1 MTQPATTDAAGL
13 AALSTGLA
21 PSYPT
26 IMFGIGVTFIWGFVW
41 AGVMRDQE
49 NQPLPSS
56 FAAKLFFALS
66 LSVLY
71 LGLVIGGFLAPEVL
85 QNLKFLGLNDLPE
98 NIIRQIP
105 LFAIIF
111 MGALYSLPQVK
122 DIAQRYAILLH
133 NAQYRYSDEIVLQR
147 HLQTCAFAPSQDELS
162 SNIDYIRQFDV
173 YITDRDHASLKL
185 DAVSAWRKVASLLR
199 LLEDECRASNSVLSG
214 AEREE
219 VARLA
224 EAHRRKTQLAMNIV
238 RMVEHLDAHQNSDQ
252 NIKQIAAQLGNV
264 SHLDRERVV
273 SSEELAREILVQLE
287 LSGTSDG
294 PQTPLRLSM
303 KQMNEHLGK
312 IERYFLTEYQL
323 LLENAAKLASKA
335 IIRAGDRAP
344 ERLAEVKKIGFT
356 GLGEIQRVNF
366 DNVIYVLMT
375 TFALAF
381 GGLTLLFT
389 VLARPVN
396 TSLISSIA
404 LTVSLAA
411 LIGAMWGSRRSL
423 VERQK
428 TPWSSYI
435 AAGLVGVL
443 GFCIVHGTRFI
454 MNGRETLER
463 LAERFTQNLSTYV
476 DLGLIKSEQVTQ
488 YTREAVLDWGIIS
501 YMWEILPWSV
511 SVFFLTVG
519 ICWLARMPEWPWAK
533 KNRLYERLSD
543 GAFTGLIYALGGIAA
558 TLAHIAL
565 NTGSGL
571 ATQARILQ
579 DTGAAVDVFFS
590 SFRMM
595 SFVIGFAIGAI
606 IIREVRQIAHTQ
618 LIAGNE
624 QDSAREPA
632 RPDFTPVG
640 TQVAVAETAPATSQA
655 LARTD

>member
-1 MTQPATTDAAGL
+1 MTQVESG
-13 AALSTGLA
+13 TGLA
-21 PSYPT
+21 GLTISLQPSYPT
-26 IMFGIGVTFIWGFVW
+26 IMFGIAVTFVWGFVW
-41 AGVMRDQE
+41 AGIMRDEE

-71 LGLVIGGFLAPEVL
+71 VSLVVVGFLAPEIF
-85 QNLKFLGLNDLPE
+85 QQLKFLGLNDLPE
-98 NIIRQIP
+98 SIVRQIP
-105 LFAIIF
+105 LFVIIF

-133 NAQYRYSDEIVLQR
+133 NAQYRYNDEVILQR
-147 HLQTCAFAPSQDELS
+147 HFQVCNFAPSEEELTN
-162 SNIDYIRQFDV
+162 NIEYIRQFDV

-185 DAVSAWRKVASLLR
+185 DAVGAWRKVASLLR
-199 LLEDECRASNSVLSG
+199 LLEDECRNDHSVLS
-214 AEREE
+214 AVEREE

-238 RMVEHLDAHQNSDQ
+238 RMVEHLDAHQNVDQ
-252 NIKQIAAQLGNV
+252 NIRQIAAQLGNV
-264 SHLDRERVV
+264 SHLDRDRVV
-273 SSEELAREILVQLE
+273 SSEELAREILNQLE
-287 LSGTSDG
+287 LSGPSG
-294 PQTPLRLSM
+294 QPQTPLRLSM
-303 KQMNEHLGK
+303 KQMNEHLSK
-312 IERYFLTEYQL
+312 IERYFLTEYQI

-344 ERLAEVKKIGFT
+344 ERLAEIKKIGFA

-389 VLARPVN
+389 VLGRPIN

-454 MNGRETLER
+454 LNGQETLEGW
-463 LAERFTQNLSTYV
+463 AERFSKSAATYV
-476 DLGLIKSEQVTQ
+476 DLGLIKPEDVTQ
-488 YTREAVLDWGIIS
+488 YTREAILDWGLFN

-519 ICWLARMPEWPWAK
+519 ICWLARMPEWPWARE
-533 KNRLYERLSD
+533 NTLYERLTD
-543 GAFTGLIYALGGIAA
+543 GAFTGLIYAFGGIAA

-565 NTGSGL
+565 QTGSGL
-571 ATQARILQ
+571 STQARILE
-579 DTGAAVDVFFS
+579 DSGAAAGVFFS

-618 LIAGNE
+618 LIAASGAGA
-624 QDSAREPA
+624 SREPA
-632 RPDFTPVG
+632 RPDFAAVG
-640 TQVAVAETAPATSQA
+640 AQVAASDAAPASGQA
-655 LARTD
+655 LVRTD